1 MSNDPKQSWFKQHK
15 ILTGVLGFIL
25 FIFIIAP
32 YMDDGSDRPKTT
44 VTPSGSIT
52 TNTKNSEKEV
62 VEAKINNPID
72 LATHEMKVL
81 SVREAQTMSSRYG
94 KPVAAVEGTKFVII
108 ELQVT
113 SKSTSDFLYMPNQYL
128 RLGDGEGRGYTTYDD
143 TIGSIDN
150 YLEVQTLSPS
160 IPKKGV
166 IVYEIPSDTIGY
178 GLVAVNDATKQT
190 TTVFLST
197 EVTK

>member
-1 MSNDPKQSWFKQHK
+1 MSNDAKQGWFKQHK
-15 ILTGVLGFIL
+15 ILAGVLGFIL

-32 YMDDGSDRPKTT
+32 YMDDGSDNPR
-44 VTPSGSIT
+44 VTAPTSSGSTGI
-52 TNTKNSEKEV
+52 TKNAEKDV
-62 VEAKINNPID
+62 IEANINDPID

-128 RLGDGEGRGYTTYDD
+128 RLGDGEGRGYTTYDN

-166 IVYEIPSDTIGY
+166 IVYEVPSDTIGY
-178 GLVAVNDATKQT
+178 GLVAVNDSTKQT

-197 EVTK
+197 EVKD